1 MTKALFIREDCMMFI
16 LLGSIAALII
26 SAIQIF
32 AFCENRSFG
41 KCLHFTIRNIFVINL
56 VSLALLK
63 YVFKY
68 QHFLVTNAYKTA
80 SFVKFFFLSVLVG
93 IVFLFISAIVNN
105 FIAFENETPKKS
117 GGARFMKILSAI
129 FVALGSACYFGTIWG
144 KGAFGDVTADQLLIN
159 LTSPTEGMD
168 PNVYLEGFE
177 GPVFQTMLVTTLFC
191 IFAFSNFK
199 IVYNKNRRATTIFND
214 LAHRIISLLLAVAF
228 LAGGIIYGVE
238 KFQLVQLYNAYIL
251 ESNIIDDNY
260 ADPRTTKMT
269 FPEKKRNLIHIYLE
283 SLENSFLS
291 KDLGGYIDE
300 NLMPELTELSY
311 EGITF
316 SDNENKFG
324 GPLQATGTQWS
335 VASMVNMTTGLPMK
349 VPAEPNAYGSKDNF
363 LPGAWTMGD
372 ILKEQGYEQ
381 TVMFGADAN
390 FGGLTYYYES
400 HGNYK
405 IMDHRFAKKNGLVPE
420 DYKVWWGYE
429 DDKLYEFAKDELTRL
444 YETGK
449 PFNFTMETADTHR
462 PGGYLSDKAPQPH
475 KDHYANAISY
485 STSETVKFV
494 RWIQEQPFYEN
505 TTIIL
510 IGDHLSMDT
519 DFFINYNFDDSY
531 LRTQYNLI
539 INPDPSVANISG
551 SRLVNRQYANFDM
564 FPTILA
570 SIGVDI
576 KGERLGIGT
585 NLFSG
590 KKTIFEEYGVD
601 AANRELEKKSDI
613 YNNTILVDPN
623 KPLPDATT
631 ENQ

>member
-1 MTKALFIREDCMMFI
+1 MFI
-16 LLGSIAALII
+16 LVGSIAALII

-32 AFCENRSFG
+32 AFCEKRSFG
-41 KCLHFTIRNIFVINL
+41 KCLHFTVRNIFVINL
-56 VSLALLK
+56 VSLGLLK

-68 QHFLVTNAYKTA
+68 QHFLVTDAYKTA

-105 FIAFENETPKKS
+105 YIAFENEMPKKS
-117 GGARFMKILSAI
+117 NGARFIKVLSAI
-129 FVALGSACYFGTIWG
+129 LVALGSACYFGTIWG
-144 KGAFGDVTADQLLIN
+144 LDAFGNVTADQLIIN
-159 LTSPTEGMD
+159 LTSPTDGMES
-168 PNVYLEGFE
+168 NVYFEVFE
-177 GPVFQTMLVTTLFC
+177 GPVFQTMLVTALFC
-191 IFAFSNFK
+191 IFVFCNFK
-199 IVYNKNRRATTIFND
+199 ILYRKNRRATTVFND
-214 LAHRIISLLLAVAF
+214 LAHRIISLVLAVAC

-238 KFQLVQLYNAYIL
+238 KFQLKQLYNAYVAD
-251 ESNIIDDNY
+251 SSIIDDNY
-260 ADPRTTKMT
+260 ADPRTTKME

-291 KDLGGYIDE
+291 KELGGNIDE

-311 EGITF
+311 EGIIF
-316 SDNENKFG
+316 SDNDTKFG
-324 GPLQATGTQWS
+324 GPLQAPGTQWS

-349 VPAEPNAYGSKDNF
+349 VPAEPNAYGSADNF

-381 TVMFGADAN
+381 TIMFGADAN
-390 FGGLTYYYES
+390 FGGLSYYYQS
-400 HGNYK
+400 HGDYK
-405 IMDHRFAKKNGLVPE
+405 IMDYRFARENGLIPE

-462 PGGYLSDKAPQPH
+462 PGGYLSENAPTPYA
-475 KDHYANAISY
+475 DHYANAIAY
-485 STSETVKFV
+485 STAEAVKFV

-505 TTIIL
+505 TTIVL

-519 DFFINYNFDDSY
+519 DFFINYKFDNSY
-531 LRTQYNLI
+531 LRTQFNLI
-539 INPDPSVANISG
+539 LNPDPSVANVSD
-551 SRLVNRQYANFDM
+551 SLLVNRAYANYDM

-590 KKTIFEEYGVD
+590 KKTIMEEYGVEES
-601 AANRELEKKSDI
+601 NNELEKKSDI

-623 KPLPDATT
+623 KT
-631 ENQ
+631 EPAASAED